1 MIRALKITT
10 MSQDQKNK
18 VKSILNFI
26 SITGIVCGAIMSPSI
41 AKPAPPADCDLEI
54 NKLLRER
61 QNLQTEDMRR
71 SADLMPEHPVI
82 IDLRKKISKLNI

>member
-1 MIRALKITT
+1 
-10 MSQDQKNK
+10 MSQDQKNQFR
-18 VKSILNFI
+18 SILNFI
-26 SITGIVCGAIMSPSI
+26 SIIGIVCGVIISPCI